1 MAHMRF
7 LTRPLALAAALL
19 ALLLIVPGVLAGPD
33 VGVEDEGEEGSTPAV
48 RDAAFAPVAGRPT
61 QNTADNDD
69 DEIPAWVWAAV
80 GGVAGAL
87 ILGGVGYRVWLSR
100 RRPPEP

>member
-7 LTRPLALAAALL
+7 LTRPLALVAASL
-19 ALLLIVPGVLAGPD
+19 AMLLIVPGVLAGPD
-33 VGVEDEGEEGSTPAV
+33 VGVVDEGEEGGTPAV
-48 RDAAFAPVAGRPT
+48 REAEFASVAGYPA
-61 QNTADNDD
+61 QNAADNDD
-69 DEIPAWVWAAV
+69 EVPAWVWAAV

-100 RRPPEP
+100 RRPPER

>member
-7 LTRPLALAAALL
+7 PIRPLALVAALL
-19 ALLLIVPGVLAGPD
+19 ALLLIVPGVLDGAD
-33 VGVEDEGEEGSTPAV
+33 VGVVDDGEEGGTPAV
-48 RDAAFAPVAGRPT
+48 RESEFAAWAGRPA
-61 QNTADNDD
+61 QSAADDD

-80 GGVAGAL
+80 GGVGGAL

>member
-7 LTRPLALAAALL
+7 LTRPLALVAASL
-19 ALLLIVPGVLAGPD
+19 AMLLIVPGVLAGPD
-33 VGVEDEGEEGSTPAV
+33 VGVVDEGEEGGTPAV
-48 RDAAFAPVAGRPT
+48 REAAFAPVAGRPT
-61 QNTADNDD
+61 QNAADND

>member
-1 MAHMRF
+1 MYQH
-7 LTRPLALAAALL
+7 LTKLLL
-19 ALLLIVPGVLAGPD
+19 AGVIAIPLGLAG
-33 VGVEDEGEEGSTPAV
+33 
-48 RDAAFAPVAGRPT
+48 APSM
-61 QNTADNDD
+61 ADDD

>member
-1 MAHMRF
+1 MRF
-7 LTRPLALAAALL
+7 LTRPLAVVAALL

-33 VGVEDEGEEGSTPAV
+33 AGVVDEGDEGGTPAV
-48 RDAAFAPVAGRPT
+48 REAEFAHSTGHPVQSAP
-61 QNTADNDD
+61 DDD

-80 GGVAGAL
+80 GGMAGAL
-87 ILGGVGYRVWLSR
+87 ILGGVSYRVWLSR